1 MVVLLFKQLPV
12 LETMTIQPK
21 HTLFVQRGT
30 TMIEVLVTMVILAFG
45 LLGLIGLQGKMQL
58 ASFEAYQR
66 AQAVVLLT
74 DMVDRLNANRLT
86 ADNFVS
92 ASVFGTGLT
101 DASPCPAAVGPARD
115 QCEWSV
121 ALKGASETLSSANI
135 GAIAGARGCIA
146 RIQAPDATPGVCAP
160 GIYLVTVAWQG
171 MNSSVAPS
179 ATCGTG
185 LYGSEPLRRA
195 ISARVVVGKPEC
207 S

>member
-1 MVVLLFKQLPV
+1 MNTKQNR
-12 LETMTIQPK
+12 
-21 HTLFVQRGT
+21 TLFAQRGT

-58 ASFEAYQR
+58 ASFESYQR

-74 DMVDRLNANRLT
+74 DMVDRLIANRGT

-101 DASPCPAAVGPARD
+101 DASPCPTAVGPARD

-121 ALKGASETLSSANI
+121 ALKGASETLSSAKI
-135 GAIAGARGCIA
+135 GAIAGARGCIQ
-146 RIQAPDATPGVCAP
+146 RLQAPDATAGVCAP

-171 MNSSVAPS
+171 MNSTVAPN

-185 LYGSEPLRRA
+185 LFGADDALRRA

>member
-1 MVVLLFKQLPV
+1 MNTKQNR
-12 LETMTIQPK
+12 
-21 HTLFVQRGT
+21 TLFAQRGT

-58 ASFEAYQR
+58 ASFESYQR

-74 DMVDRLNANRLT
+74 DMVDRLNANRGT

-101 DASPCPAAVGPARD
+101 DASPCPTAVGPARD

-121 ALKGASETLSSANI
+121 ALKGASETLSSAKI
-135 GAIAGARGCIA
+135 GAIAGARGCIQ
-146 RIQAPDATPGVCAP
+146 RLQAPDATAGVCAP

-171 MNSSVAPS
+171 MNSTVAPS

-185 LYGSEPLRRA
+185 LFGADDALRRA

>member
-1 MVVLLFKQLPV
+1 MNTKQNRRLFA
-12 LETMTIQPK
+12 
-21 HTLFVQRGT
+21 QRGT

-58 ASFEAYQR
+58 ASFESYQR

-74 DMVDRLNANRLT
+74 DMVDRLNANRGT

-101 DASPCPAAVGPARD
+101 DASPCPTAVGPARD

-121 ALKGASETLSSANI
+121 ALKGASETLSSAKI
-135 GAIAGARGCIA
+135 GAIAGARGCIQ
-146 RIQAPDATPGVCAP
+146 RLQAPDATAGVCAP

-171 MNSSVAPS
+171 MNSTVAPS

-185 LYGSEPLRRA
+185 LFGADDALRRA

>member
-1 MVVLLFKQLPV
+1 MNTKQNR
-12 LETMTIQPK
+12 
-21 HTLFVQRGT
+21 TLFAQRGT

-58 ASFEAYQR
+58 ASFESYQR

-74 DMVDRLNANRLT
+74 DMVDRLIANRGT

-101 DASPCPAAVGPARD
+101 DASPCPTAVGPARD

-121 ALKGASETLSSANI
+121 ALKGASETLSSAKI
-135 GAIAGARGCIA
+135 GAIAGARGCIQ
-146 RIQAPDATPGVCAP
+146 RLQAPDATAGVCAP

-171 MNSSVAPS
+171 MNSTVAPN

-185 LYGSEPLRRA
+185 LFGADDALRRA
-195 ISARVVVGKPEC
+195 ISARVVVGNPEC